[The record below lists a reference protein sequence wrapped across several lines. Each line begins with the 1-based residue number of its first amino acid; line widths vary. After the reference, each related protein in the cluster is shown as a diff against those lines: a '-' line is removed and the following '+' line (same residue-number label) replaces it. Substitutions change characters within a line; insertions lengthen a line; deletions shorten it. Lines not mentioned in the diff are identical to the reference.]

1 MPNEP
6 DAQDFF
12 DATPPD
18 TGPRPPVVRTPRRAL
33 RAATIT
39 AFLLL
44 VVAPS
49 AIWIA
54 RDRSVWPWDQAW
66 YGEFSVK
73 LYRALKTQRETWIEQ
88 MLNASPTK
96 PTAVTWLGQLFV
108 PLGRRFGHI
117 EAGLLLSILLVQMGT
132 LVLVYRIARHLVPD
146 RPKVHIAA
154 CLFVASAP
162 LFIGMSQSYL
172 AEPFQMLAVAWIYCI
187 AARGPLRSRLVQA
200 AELIA
205 AATLC
210 ILTKTTT
217 PLYCLLPGI
226 VGIVWV
232 FRRRPPESGRNW
244 ATVLIGVPVLIGT
257 GVLVIAT
264 TAWYYRN
271 FSQVLHHVRI
281 ASSGEISLLYGQQ
294 RPFLEKTA
302 MWANAMQQCFM
313 LEPIVWAVAAGLVVA
328 ILVRIDCRF
337 RHIPGGN
344 KRLDLLAALAAM
356 HVGVVLTVFSLAIPE
371 ETRYL
376 LPTIVPLVV
385 LVIWT
390 LAQMRD
396 KSFSAVACVLL
407 AGQWTINHLQAHGHL
422 AHRSDVTPWLMPA
435 EIDAG
440 RHDEIV
446 HLVRSTTIED
456 RRDQMNV
463 IGVDYP
469 WLNQN
474 SCEFF
479 SVQATLDGSS
489 ECRFTSLGFAETDAN
504 RAWNR
509 LLNDL
514 NSPYFVSVEP
524 KHRPPSDQFN
534 VVTLSVLERVETD
547 KRFTRVPFESRFG
560 IIVFKQTH

>member
-1 MPNEP
+1 MLSKP
-6 DAQDFF
+6 DAPIFS
-12 DATPPD
+12 DAAVSDSAGTS
-18 TGPRPPVVRTPRRAL
+18 TTIRFPRTIGRGAIAL
-33 RAATIT
+33 ALIVLAI
-39 AFLLL
+39 
-44 VVAPS
+44 VPS

-54 RDRSVWPWDQAW
+54 CDRSVWPWDQAW

-73 LYRALKTQRETWIEQ
+73 LYRTLKTQREAWVEH

-96 PTAVTWLGQLFV
+96 PPAITWLGQFFV

-117 EAGLLLSILLVQMGT
+117 ETGLLLSVLLAQLGT
-132 LVLVYRIARHLVPD
+132 LILIYRMARHLAPN
-146 RPKVHIAA
+146 RPMIHVAA

-172 AEPFQMLAVAWIYCI
+172 AEPFQTMAVAWVYCI
-187 AARGPLRSRLVQA
+187 AARGPLQSRLLQA

-205 AATLC
+205 AATFC
-210 ILTKTTT
+210 MLTKTTT

-226 VGIVWV
+226 VGIVWL
-232 FRRRPPESGRNW
+232 FRRRPSERGRNW
-244 ATVLIGVPVLIGT
+244 AAFLGSIPALIGA
-257 GVLVIAT
+257 GVLVIAAI
-264 TAWYYRN
+264 AWYTRN
-271 FSQVLHHVRI
+271 YTHVLHHVRI

-302 MWANAMQQCFM
+302 LWAKAMQQCFM
-313 LEPIVWAVAAGLVVA
+313 LEPIVWIVAAGLVVA
-328 ILVRIDCRF
+328 ILVRIDRRF

-344 KRLDLLAALAAM
+344 KLVDLLALLAAM
-356 HVGVVLTVFSLAIPE
+356 HAGVVMTAFSLAIPE

-390 LAQMRD
+390 LAQIPDR
-396 KSFSAVACVLL
+396 SFAAVTCVLL
-407 AGQWTINHLQAHGHL
+407 AGQWTINHLQAHGHM
-422 AHRSDVTPWLMPA
+422 AHRPDVTPWLIPA
-435 EIDAG
+435 ETDAG

-446 HLVRSTTIED
+446 RLVRSTIVED
-456 RRDQMNV
+456 LRGQMNV
-463 IGVDYP
+463 VGVDYP

-479 SVQATLDGSS
+479 AVQATLEGFP
-489 ECRFTSLGFAETDAN
+489 ECCYTSLGFAETDTD

-514 NSPYFVSVEP
+514 KSPYFVSVEASR
-524 KHRPPSDQFN
+524 RPPSDSFN
-534 VVTLSVLERVETD
+534 VVTESILERVKMD
-547 KRFTRVPFESRFG
+547 KHFTRVPFESRFG
-560 IIVFKQTH
+560 LMVFKQAH